1 MPHIENPLV
10 TIIIPVYN
18 GSKYLSQ
25 AIDSAL
31 AQTYKNIEVLVIN
44 DGSIDNGATE
54 AIAKSYG
61 NKIIYIYKPNGGVS
75 SALNLGIKEMKGSFV
90 SWLSH
95 DDLYLPNK
103 IEHQMSFIINL
114 AREKKLD
121 IENCVVYSPIMV
133 VNSEGK
139 FITKSH
145 SLSMTIQDPT
155 YVFSNLIGFNL
166 CGCASL
172 IPRKIFEKIGV
183 FDEKLL
189 TVQDA
194 DFWYRILFT
203 GHSYYYDN
211 TYLVKNRRHQGQTS
225 HIMKDEWIKEID
237 AFQSALI
244 KKIQANEFLSNIN
257 VFLGL
262 AKFLYIKGVPTTMP
276 LIKKTLKDNT
286 SNWEYIFSIYP
297 RLLYWKFY
305 RFCRNILKNIYNKVI
320 LGLR

>member
-1 MPHIENPLV
+1 MPYIENPLV

-18 GSKYLSQ
+18 GSNYLAQ

-31 AQTYKNIEVLVIN
+31 AQTYRNVEILVIN
-44 DGSIDNGATE
+44 DGSKDNGATE
-54 AIAKSYG
+54 AVAKSYG
-61 NKIIYIYKPNGGVS
+61 DKIRYISKPNGGVS
-75 SALNLGIKEMKGSFV
+75 SALNLGIKEMKGSFA

-103 IEHQMSFIINL
+103 IEHQMSFITNL
-114 AREKKLD
+114 SKEKNLN
-121 IENCVVYSPIMV
+121 IEECVVYSPIMV

-145 SLSMTIQDPT
+145 SLFKTIQDPT

-172 IPRKIFEKIGV
+172 IPKNIFEKIGV

-194 DFWYRILFT
+194 DFWYRILLT

-211 TYLVKNRRHQGQTS
+211 THLVKNRRHKGQTS
-225 HIMKDEWIKEID
+225 HVMKDEWIKEID
-237 AFQSALI
+237 SFQSSLI
-244 KKIQANEFLSNIN
+244 KKMQENESLSKIN

-262 AKFLYIKGVPTTMP
+262 AKFLYIKGIPTTMP

-286 SNWEYIFSIYP
+286 SNLEYIFSICP
-297 RLLYWKFY
+297 RLLYWKFC
-305 RFCRNILKNIYNKVI
+305 RHCRNILKIIYNKVI